1 MSPYSSPTL
10 VLMVHVLFPHSTA
23 RPSGF
28 FLFFIL
34 SHLVTLLS
42 LLLVCLVPFVGNSQ
56 KDPFEHFS
64 AFIMGNQGVADT
76 VLGQGNQAEQ
86 SQPRHSS
93 LRNVPIPSF
102 IDKSRVILRTKA
114 NKLKA
119 HSFVFQV
126 VGKSSQFPVFLK
138 PKEGLRRGDSGKMET
153 SF

>member
-1 MSPYSSPTL
+1 
-10 VLMVHVLFPHSTA
+10 
-23 RPSGF
+23 
-28 FLFFIL
+28 
-34 SHLVTLLS
+34 
-42 LLLVCLVPFVGNSQ
+42 
-56 KDPFEHFS
+56 
-64 AFIMGNQGVADT
+64 MGNQGVADT

-126 VGKSSQFPVFLK
+126 VGKSSQFPAFLK
-138 PKEGLRRGDSGKMET
+138 ERRPPKRRFGQDGDFFLSELISQVAAHKLPRQGAGQALQSASGRCVPCGRLHHPIVPLIYFSLCKWSAAF
-153 SF
+153 SFR